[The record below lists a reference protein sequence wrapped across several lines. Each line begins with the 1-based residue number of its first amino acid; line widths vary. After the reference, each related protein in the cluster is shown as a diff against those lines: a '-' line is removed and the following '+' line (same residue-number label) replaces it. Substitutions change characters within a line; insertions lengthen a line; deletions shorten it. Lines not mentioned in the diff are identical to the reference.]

1 MAAKLDVGV
10 DFTRKLCSSCMLS
23 PRRLSS
29 ILVSMA
35 TGSLRL
41 KHPGLFYFRD
51 LLDMSWHK
59 GLHDSDL
66 LLTYRYHRPLHIG
79 PPSLTIKHSVSPE
92 VGIHG
97 IPMNKFSHSLSRGVR
112 LSKLSIGFDYIA
124 PSESDSS
131 KAKATGVYFKVGRFI
146 KNILGHVCWVGKMIL
161 RSIAQRFHFT
171 HDGGRSISTD
181 QDGFQL
187 TRSGGPSDN
196 IIVISQESRYEDESD
211 HGFTNFSVQMELGT
225 PIPPI
230 LLSYY
235 RFEVSAAR
243 GIKLGPTIFFSR
255 MSGGTVMGSFAPYQA
270 FAIGGPSSV
279 RGYGEGA
286 VGVGQSCLVSTS
298 ELSIPLNKKLTG
310 VIFLDCGSDLWSSY
324 KVPNNPGERRGKPGI
339 GFGIG
344 GGIRFKTPLAQIQV
358 DYAINAFQQG
368 TTYFGISDLILDGRN
383 NRVALFDGIEEG
395 GIRASSLYSSSSSH
409 EIDEHDNEQALDGLQ
424 DRVNL
429 LKRLSGDI
437 NEEVD
442 SHNRMLDR
450 MGNDMDS
457 SRGVL
462 SGTMDKFKMVFETKS
477 SRRMFSL
484 VASFVVLFLIIYYLT
499 R

>member
-1 MAAKLDVGV
+1 MTTTAKQTEWWRLRLVG
-10 DFTRKLCSSCMLS
+10 TAK
-23 PRRLSS
+23 
-29 ILVSMA
+29 MA
-35 TGSLRL
+35 TKSGSNYRETENEKALQSSTL
-41 KHPGLFYFRD
+41 ELISLESYVVLACSPLAEICY
-51 LLDMSWHK
+51 MSWHK
-59 GLHDSDL
+59 GLHDSDIL
-66 LLTYRYHRPLHIG
+66 VTNRYHRPLHLG
-79 PPSLTIKHSVSPE
+79 PLSLTIKHSVSPE
-92 VGIHG
+92 VGVHG
-97 IPMNKFSHSLSRGVR
+97 IPMNNFSHSLSRGVR
-112 LSKLSIGFDYIA
+112 LSELSMGLITLCLQNLIR
-124 PSESDSS
+124 P
-131 KAKATGVYFKVGRFI
+131 KPK
-146 KNILGHVCWVGKMIL
+146 
-161 RSIAQRFHFT
+161 QPRFHFT
-171 HDGGRSISTD
+171 HHGGRSISTD
-181 QDGFQL
+181 RDGFQL
-187 TRSGGPSDN
+187 TSSGGPSDN
-196 IIVISQESRYEDESD
+196 MIVISQECRYEDESD
-211 HGFTNFSVQMELGT
+211 HGFTNCPDGT
-225 PIPPI
+225 RDSNSTHLAN
-230 LLSYY
+230 LLMCLSCITAL
-235 RFEVSAAR
+235 S
-243 GIKLGPTIFFSR
+243 TR

-270 FAIGGPSSV
+270 FAVGGPSSV

-298 ELSIPLNKKLTG
+298 ELSSIPLCSLCKSTVKGRSHSSIT
-310 VIFLDCGSDLWSSY
+310 SSY
-324 KVPNNPGERRGKPGI
+324 GDGNDASTHTVSLDA
-339 GFGIG
+339 
-344 GGIRFKTPLAQIQV
+344 RFA
-358 DYAINAFQQG
+358 
-368 TTYFGISDLILDGRN
+368 DGRN

-395 GIRASSLYSSSSSH
+395 GIRASSLYSSTSSH